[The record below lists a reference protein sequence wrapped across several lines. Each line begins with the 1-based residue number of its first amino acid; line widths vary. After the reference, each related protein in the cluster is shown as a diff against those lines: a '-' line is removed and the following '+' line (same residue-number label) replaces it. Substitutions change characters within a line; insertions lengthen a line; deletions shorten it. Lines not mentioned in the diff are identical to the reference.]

1 LELFKFLADLVSMN
15 TDASIEMDDKSHLY
29 VPRGSPVEVALI
41 NFLIDNQFAVQDLF
55 VTR

>member
-1 LELFKFLADLVSMN
+1 MN